1 MHTIS
6 PTQKLNLGRAVII
19 KGRLNDIRLKLE
31 VALSTFQSSL
41 TMDLVALDDAFEVE
55 NEEEIQRIWN
65 EIGEDISENYSDSNV
80 IDDGSLMINE

>member
-1 MHTIS
+1 M
-6 PTQKLNLGRAVII
+6 II
-19 KGRLNDIRLKLE
+19 KGRLNDIRVKLE

-65 EIGEDISENYSDSNV
+65 EIGEDISENYFDSNV

>member
-1 MHTIS
+1 
-6 PTQKLNLGRAVII
+6 VII
-19 KGRLNDIRLKLE
+19 KGRLNDIRIKLE

-65 EIGEDISENYSDSNV
+65 EIGEGISENYFDSNV
-80 IDDGSLMINE
+80 IVDGSLIINE